1 MIHHFKTQRL
11 NQQPFIIS
19 PNSGAWLSYFS
30 VDFAWDHSGGCPQ
43 LEGPRWP
50 HSHVWESVL
59 AIRES
64 LHSLPKVS
72 HSPVD
77 LPELL
82 YSLSISGFQEGK
94 SGGCKVPQCLGSET
108 PTACQGQCR
117 QIHRGGEM
125 VPNSYWEK
133 HIIWQ
138 RGWTQHQLTN
148 SALTNH
154 PKSYGLK
161 LISHSLFAFL

>member
-1 MIHHFKTQRL
+1 MINHFKTQWL

-19 PNSGAWLSYFS
+19 HNSGGWLSYFS
-30 VDFAWDHSGGCPQ
+30 VDFAWDHSWGCLQ

-82 YSLSISGFQEGK
+82 YSMAISGFQEGK
-94 SGGCKVPQCLGSET
+94 SGSCKVPQCLGSET
-108 PTACQGQCR
+108 PTHAKGSAGR
-117 QIHRGGEM
+117 ITG
-125 VPNSYWEK
+125 VEK
-133 HIIWQ
+133 WSLILIG
-138 RGWTQHQLTN
+138 R
-148 SALTNH
+148 SI
-154 PKSYGLK
+154 SYGK
-161 LISHSLFAFL
+161 GVGHSIS